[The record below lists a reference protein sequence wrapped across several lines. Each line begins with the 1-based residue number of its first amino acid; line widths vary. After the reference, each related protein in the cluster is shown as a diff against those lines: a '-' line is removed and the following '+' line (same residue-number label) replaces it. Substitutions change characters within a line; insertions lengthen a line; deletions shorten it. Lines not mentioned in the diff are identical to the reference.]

1 MAEAAKQRVIALL
14 RGEEAKRIRFA
25 AATTSAGDITINPAT
40 FATVANAIE
49 MHKIQVSPKIFS
61 KDEGAAARY
70 DPSAVPAALGE
81 VKGFSSGQLIVPPIV
96 GRDQERFVMHECTHA
111 FFDLQSINIRAA
123 EEEAVCYVVSSLYTR
138 MTALP
143 QWRWGM
149 QPLFQAGD
157 VAAVGLLHQ
166 YQLGV
171 AGIPAVDDTAFKA
184 LVLAVLT
191 DPHYFLGTP
200 GLVNW
205 LRGQD
210 DRYDN
215 DG

>member
-14 RGEEAKRIRFA
+14 RGEEAKRIRFT
-25 AATTSAGDITINPAT
+25 AATTSAGDITINPTT
-40 FATVANAIE
+40 FAAVANAIE

-70 DPSAVPAALGE
+70 NSDAVAALGK
-81 VKGFSSGQLIVPPIV
+81 VQGFSSGQLLVPPIV

-123 EEEAVCYVVSSLYTR
+123 EEEAICYVVSALYAR

-143 QWRWGM
+143 RWRWGA
-149 QPLFQAGD
+149 QPLFQEGD

-171 AGIPAVDDTAFKA
+171 AGIPVVDDTAFKA
-184 LVLAVLT
+184 LVLAVAT

-205 LRGQD
+205 LSGKD

>member
-1 MAEAAKQRVIALL
+1 
-14 RGEEAKRIRFA
+14 
-25 AATTSAGDITINPAT
+25 
-40 FATVANAIE
+40 
-49 MHKIQVSPKIFS
+49 
-61 KDEGAAARY
+61 
-70 DPSAVPAALGE
+70 
-81 VKGFSSGQLIVPPIV
+81 
-96 GRDQERFVMHECTHA
+96 MHECTHA

-123 EEEAVCYVVSSLYTR
+123 EEEAVCYVVSSLYAR

-143 QWRWGM
+143 QWRWGT
-149 QPLFQAGD
+149 QPLFQEGD

-184 LVLAVLT
+184 LVIAVLT